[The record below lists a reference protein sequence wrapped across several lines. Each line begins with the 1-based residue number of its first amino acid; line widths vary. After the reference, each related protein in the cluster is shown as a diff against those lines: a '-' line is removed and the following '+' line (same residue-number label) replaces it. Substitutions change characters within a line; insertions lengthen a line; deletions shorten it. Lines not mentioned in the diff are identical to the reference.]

1 MTILKITSDFNVY
14 KKRKQQNT
22 SSKNILYKGVQ
33 LINIAY
39 VEQSF
44 RKYRWYKLRIKA
56 TQYMLTLLLFHIYSR
71 QETYILGPEGLSMSK
86 SAVTLKRKRL
96 KINTVNNGTDYCL
109 INFLQSHYL

>member
-1 MTILKITSDFNVY
+1 MITKMTILKITSDFNVY

-44 RKYRWYKLRIKA
+44 RKYR
-56 TQYMLTLLLFHIYSR
+56 
-71 QETYILGPEGLSMSK
+71 
-86 SAVTLKRKRL
+86 
-96 KINTVNNGTDYCL
+96 
-109 INFLQSHYL
+109 